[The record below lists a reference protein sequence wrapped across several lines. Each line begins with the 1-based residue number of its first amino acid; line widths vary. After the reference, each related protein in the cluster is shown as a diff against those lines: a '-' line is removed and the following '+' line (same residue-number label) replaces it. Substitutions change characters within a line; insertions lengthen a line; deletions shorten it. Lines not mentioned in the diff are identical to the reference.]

1 MNARPLSRASRRT
14 FAAALAAAAVGVLPA
29 LAYGQ
34 TAVIPSGTD
43 GSDVAPQ
50 PPPQAAPQ
58 APFQW
63 GPPSPASPQSAN
75 LQLDADGRPRVALPP
90 GTRIVTSGDTTYVI
104 LPDSAPAAPPV
115 APPAAPPVAPAPRP
129 VPVAV
134 TSHNGAWYGWQ
145 TLLADGAGIL
155 ITATAETPAGFVA
168 GSFIAPPIIHL
179 AHGRP
184 LAALES
190 GGLRLGLPL
199 AGGLVGAGI
208 MSNSK
213 DDYAVLGGV
222 ALGATLG
229 YLTAVVVDAA
239 VLSYEKP
246 TGAGPAVVGKRP
258 HSPGV
263 ILQPTFQARKS
274 GGEIGVVGAF

>member
-14 FAAALAAAAVGVLPA
+14 FVAALAAAAVGVLPA

-43 GSDVAPQ
+43 GSDV
-50 PPPQAAPQ
+50 PPPQQVLPPPQTAPQ
-58 APFQW
+58 AP
-63 GPPSPASPQSAN
+63 
-75 LQLDADGRPRVALPP
+75 VALPP
-90 GTRIVTSGDTTYVI
+90 GTRIVTSGDTTFVI
-104 LPDSAPAAPPV
+104 LPDSAPAAPPPV
-115 APPAAPPVAPAPRP
+115 APPVAPRP
-129 VPVAV
+129 VLTPVTV
-134 TSHNGAWYGWQ
+134 TSQNGAWYGWQ

-155 ITATAETPAGFVA
+155 ITGASESPVGFVA
-168 GSFIAPPIIHL
+168 GSFIAPPVIHL

-190 GGLRLGLPL
+190 GSLRLGLPL

-208 MSNSK
+208 MANSN
-213 DDYAVLGGV
+213 DEYAVLGGV
-222 ALGATLG
+222 AIGATLG

-246 TGAGPAVVGKRP
+246 TGPGAAIVGKRP

>member
-14 FAAALAAAAVGVLPA
+14 FVAAVAAAAAGVLPA

-43 GSDVAPQ
+43 GSDV
-50 PPPQAAPQ
+50 PPPQQVLPPPQTAPQ
-58 APFQW
+58 AP
-63 GPPSPASPQSAN
+63 
-75 LQLDADGRPRVALPP
+75 VALPP
-90 GTRIVTSGDTTYVI
+90 GTRIVTSGDTTFVI
-104 LPDSAPAAPPV
+104 LPDSAPAAPPAAPV
-115 APPAAPPVAPAPRP
+115 APPPAPRP
-129 VPVAV
+129 VPVAI

-190 GGLRLGLPL
+190 GSLRLGLPL

-208 MSNSK
+208 MANSNEE
-213 DDYAVLGGV
+213 YAVLSGV
-222 ALGATLG
+222 AIGATLG

-246 TGAGPAVVGKRP
+246 TGPGPAVVGKRP
-258 HSPGV
+258 HSPSV

>member
-14 FAAALAAAAVGVLPA
+14 LAAAFTAAAVGVLPA

-50 PPPQAAPQ
+50 PQPVLPPQATPQ
-58 APFQW
+58 AP
-63 GPPSPASPQSAN
+63 
-75 LQLDADGRPRVALPP
+75 VALPP
-90 GTRIVTSGDTTYVI
+90 GTRIVTSGDTTFVI
-104 LPDSAPAAPPV
+104 LPDGAPAAPPV
-115 APPAAPPVAPAPRP
+115 APVAPPPVAPRP
-129 VPVAV
+129 ALSPVAV

-155 ITATAETPAGFVA
+155 VSATAETPAGFVA

-190 GGLRLGLPL
+190 GSLRLGLPL

-208 MSNSK
+208 MSNSNEE
-213 DDYAVLGGV
+213 YAVLSGV
-222 ALGATLG
+222 AIGATLG

-246 TGAGPAVVGKRP
+246 TGPGPAVVGKRP

-274 GGEIGVVGAF
+274 GGEIGLLGAF